1 MHATAR
7 CSARVA
13 LIVSIGA
20 AMSACGSVDL
30 SGRAMVETLKP
41 YRATVVQ
48 GNFVSREQV
57 EALQPGMSR
66 QQVRDILGTPL
77 VTSLFHADR
86 WEYVFTIQRPGQEI
100 ETRKLTVFFQG
111 DQLQRFDG
119 DTMPSETEFVASLGS
134 RSTHGKVPVL
144 EASDAQLARFPVPER
159 AAKAPAVTPIQPV
172 STSYPPLEA
181 PVR

>member
-57 EALQPGMSR
+57 QALQPGMSR
-66 QQVRDILGTPL
+66 QQVRDLLGTPL
-77 VTSLFHADR
+77 VTSLFHANR
-86 WEYVFTIQRPGQEI
+86 WDYQFLISRNGVVKENHN
-100 ETRKLTVFFQG
+100 LTVY
-111 DQLQRFDG
+111 FDG
-119 DTMPSETEFVASLGS
+119 DLLSRVEGSAVDAASQA
-134 RSTHGKVPVL
+134 TP
-144 EASDAQLARFPVPER
+144 
-159 AAKAPAVTPIQPV
+159 AAA
-172 STSYPPLEA
+172 E
-181 PVR
+181 